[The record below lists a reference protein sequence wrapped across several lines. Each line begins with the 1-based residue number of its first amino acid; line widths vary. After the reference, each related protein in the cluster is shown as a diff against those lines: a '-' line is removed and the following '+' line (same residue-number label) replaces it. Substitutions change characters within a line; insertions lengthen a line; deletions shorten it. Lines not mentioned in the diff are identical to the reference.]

1 MKERYRDT
9 WMAVSK
15 VLNGAAAAAVQMS
28 NEEEEW
34 WANIERE
41 EH

>member
-1 MKERYRDT
+1 ME
-9 WMAVSK
+9 VSK
-15 VLNGAAAAAVQMS
+15 VLNGAAAVQMS
-28 NEEEEW
+28 NEEEEEEW